1 MGEAIDLKVMDVSQ
15 SQYQL
20 YPEIQPHAKGML
32 DLDGPHKMYWE
43 VSGNP
48 DGVPAVFLHGGPG
61 AGASP
66 SHRRFFDPDYY
77 RIVVFDQ
84 RGSGRSKPFA
94 EITDNTTQHIIG
106 DMETL
111 RSHLEIDKWLVF
123 GGSWGSALA
132 MAYGIEHADRVSG
145 FVLRGIFLCR
155 QLELDWFMG
164 GIRAVFPENWRAFLD
179 HLETGDRHDPLKAYH
194 RLLMDPDP
202 AVHGPA
208 ARVWARFEGAC
219 STLMPSPRSVSNLES
234 GREALALARIEAHY
248 FVNGLFLDDDY
259 FFANLD
265 RLTDIPAT
273 LVQGRYDMVCPVRT
287 ADELAAAWSKA
298 EYVIVPDAGHSAM
311 EPSIRSALVAA
322 AERFKRY

>member
-1 MGEAIDLKVMDVSQ
+1 
-15 SQYQL
+15 
-20 YPEIQPHAKGML
+20 
-32 DLDGPHKMYWE
+32 MYWE

-94 EITDNTTQHIIG
+94 EVTDNTTQHIIG

>member
-1 MGEAIDLKVMDVSQ
+1 
-15 SQYQL
+15 
-20 YPEIQPHAKGML
+20 
-32 DLDGPHKMYWE
+32 
-43 VSGNP
+43 
-48 DGVPAVFLHGGPG
+48 
-61 AGASP
+61 
-66 SHRRFFDPDYY
+66 
-77 RIVVFDQ
+77 
-84 RGSGRSKPFA
+84 
-94 EITDNTTQHIIG
+94 
-106 DMETL
+106 
-111 RSHLEIDKWLVF
+111 
-123 GGSWGSALA
+123 

-179 HLETGDRHDPLKAYH
+179 HLEAGDRHDPLKAYH